1 MYTLYYSQG
10 ACSLAT
16 QVILHELDLP
26 VEIIDKSTVENF
38 AALNPAGTVPV
49 LRDGDTIFNEGAAIL
64 LHILGTKENA
74 LLPSTGPDLHRGI
87 EAIMFANAT
96 MHPAYSKLFF
106 GAKAITDETAK
117 QAYFET
123 GATAINKLWAI
134 VNDHIGAQNY
144 LFGDQVSPADI
155 LLAVY
160 STWGQYFPVSIELG
174 ENSERMINNVQAR
187 ESYKKAV
194 AAEAEHTAKAA

>member
-16 QVILHELDLP
+16 QVVLHELGLP
-26 VEIIDKSTVENF
+26 VEIIDKKTVENF
-38 AALNPAGTVPV
+38 SALNPAGTVPV
-49 LRDGDTIFNEGAAIL
+49 LRKGDTIFNEGAAIL
-64 LHILGTKENA
+64 LHILGAKENA
-74 LLPSTGPDLHRGI
+74 LLPSTGPDRHTGI

-106 GAKAITDETAK
+106 GANSITEEAAK
-117 QAYFET
+117 QAYFDA
-123 GATAINKLWAI
+123 GAAAINKLWAI
-134 VNDHIGAQNY
+134 VNDRIGTKNY
-144 LFGDQVSPADI
+144 LFGDQVSAADI

-174 ENSERMINNVQAR
+174 ENSERMIKNVQAR
-187 ESYKKAV
+187 ESYQKAV
-194 AAEAEHTAKAA
+194 AAEAKHAVKAA

>member
-16 QVILHELDLP
+16 QVVLHELGLP
-26 VEIIDKSTVENF
+26 VEIIDKNTVENF
-38 AALNPAGTVPV
+38 SALNPAGTVPV
-49 LRDGDTIFNEGAAIL
+49 LRKGDTIFNEGAAIL
-64 LHILGTKENA
+64 LHILGAKENA
-74 LLPSTGPDLHRGI
+74 LLPSAGPDRHTGI

-106 GAKAITDETAK
+106 GANAITDEAAK
-117 QAYFET
+117 QAYFEA
-123 GATAINKLWAI
+123 GAAAINKLWAI
-134 VNDHIGAQNY
+134 VNDRIGTKNY
-144 LFGDQVSPADI
+144 LFGDQVSAADI

-174 ENSERMINNVQAR
+174 ENSERMIKNVQAR
-187 ESYKKAV
+187 ESYQKAV
-194 AAEAEHTAKAA
+194 AAEAKHAVKAA